1 MLNVLQLRLLTLAN
15 VTKVTLGL
23 VSRVPQLIV
32 QLDQLNRVKDASLI
46 NVPNANHDSP
56 VATNF
61 SAHQRRHA
69 NAKRDGP
76 EMENSVYQRNQSRDP
91 ILTALPL
98 MTHPM
103 THHMTHHNQTIWR
116 K

>member
-15 VTKVTLGL
+15 VTKATSAL
-23 VSRVPQLIV
+23 VSHVPQLIV
-32 QLDQLNRVKDASLI
+32 QLDQLNPVKDALPI
-46 NVPNANHDSP
+46 NAPNANHDSL

-76 EMENSVYQRNQSRDP
+76 EMENSVYQRNQLPDP
-91 ILTALPL
+91 ILTALPMIHP

-103 THHMTHHNQTIWR
+103 IHHNRTIWL